1 MKNKRMVFILFG
13 VILVLLVVSSY
24 CIYLNNYRKEQVSLL
39 NKEVELLLD
48 KNMLNDEYNIELKTS
63 GNYALVEEG
72 IKSYYKELSDNIRVI
87 YSYLNDSKLITI
99 LSASNIN
106 SDEPEFIES
115 YNILAETRNNT
126 NTAINN
132 IIDLCSEEKIKSYVK
147 KKDVGKYYYDLY
159 LSIMLNEDDLDMLS
173 STKGE
178 MMELNDNFITF
189 LDKVE
194 AIFNML
200 KNNSDYWYI
209 ENNQLYF
216 EKNEL
221 VSEYNNLYNDLNN
234 FVKEKFSKYSSN

>member
-106 SDEPEFIES
+106 SDGPEFIES
-115 YNILAETRNNT
+115 YNILSETRNNT

>member
-1 MKNKRMVFILFG
+1 MKNKRIVFILSS
-13 VILVLLVVSSY
+13 VILVLLVVCSY

-39 NKEVELLLD
+39 NEEVELLLD
-48 KNMLNDEYNIELKTS
+48 KNMLNDEYDIEIKTS

-99 LSASNIN
+99 LSASNLE
-106 SDEPEFIES
+106 SDGPNFDFS
-115 YNILAETRNNT
+115 YNILTETRNNT
-126 NTAINN
+126 DIAIKN
-132 IIDLCSEEKIKSYVK
+132 IIDLCSEEKIKSYLK

-159 LSIMLNEDDLDMLS
+159 LSIMLNEDDLEMLS
-173 STKGE
+173 STRSE
-178 MMELNDNFITF
+178 MIELNDNFITF

-200 KNNSDYWYI
+200 KSNSDYWYI

-216 EKNEL
+216 EKSEL
-221 VSEYNNLYNDLNN
+221 VREYNNLYDDLNN
-234 FVKEKFSKYSSN
+234 FVKDKFSKYSSN

>member
-1 MKNKRMVFILFG
+1 MKNKRMIFILFG
-13 VILVLLVVSSY
+13 IILVLLVVSSY

-106 SDEPEFIES
+106 SDGPEFIES

-173 STKGE
+173 STKSE
-178 MMELNDNFITF
+178 MKELNDNFITF